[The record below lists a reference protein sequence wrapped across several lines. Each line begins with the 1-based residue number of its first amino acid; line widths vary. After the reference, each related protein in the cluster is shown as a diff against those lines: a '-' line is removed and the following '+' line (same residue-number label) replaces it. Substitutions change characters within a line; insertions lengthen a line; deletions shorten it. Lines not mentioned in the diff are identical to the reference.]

1 MFFPLTLA
9 LAFKSLLRNNKV
21 KLGIIDTIWCEFGIE
36 LNWIA
41 LKEQFNDVQLDRQTP
56 TFL

>member
-21 KLGIIDTIWCEFGIE
+21 KPGIIDTIWCELGIE
-36 LNWIA
+36 WIA